1 MSDMQSMALAIAKS
15 GLFGMK
21 SPEQA
26 LALGLLAVS
35 ENKPFASICA
45 EYDVIQGRP
54 ALKSQACL
62 ARFQQAGGTIQW
74 IKRTDKEC
82 VLEGKHPAGGTLQVT
97 WTMDRANAAGL
108 TGKQN
113 WKTYPCAMLSARCVA
128 ELVRALYP
136 ACLNGVY
143 LSEEVQDFDTK
154 PHRIEK
160 PVIAAEPEP
169 DVIET
174 DVNDII
180 IKDERLPK
188 AVNDAIMSKIMKPM
202 IPTEIVMGDIS
213 EGTRLPEAPEE
224 LPNSPLTM
232 LQSMM
237 WSDDVPDA
245 QVIHFLVAKKTP
257 KVTKTTLLKDID
269 VRVIERLIAV
279 WNDVK
284 SFKPVL

>member
-1 MSDMQSMALAIAKS
+1 MNKLLRHFLVQQPRRNQNMNTTLATTSQPSMGDMERMALAIAQS

-74 IKRTDKEC
+74 IKRTDDEC
-82 VLEGKHPAGGTLQVT
+82 TIEGKHPSGGSLQVT
-97 WTMDRANAAGL
+97 WSMDRARAAGL

-128 ELVRALYP
+128 ELVRAIYP

-143 LSEEVQDFDTK
+143 LAEEVQDFDTK
-154 PHRIEK
+154 PLGSPLARIEK
-160 PVIAAEPEP
+160 PVIAIEPEAE
-169 DVIET
+169 VITAE
-174 DVNDII
+174 VV
-180 IKDERLPK
+180 ESSLE
-188 AVNDAIMSKIMKPM
+188 S
-202 IPTEIVMGDIS
+202 PT
-213 EGTRLPEAPEE
+213 E

-237 WSDDVPDA
+237 WSDEINDA
-245 QVIHFLVAKKTP
+245 HVIEFLIANKMS
-257 KVTKTTLLKDID
+257 KVTRKTLITELPEK
-269 VRVIERLIAV
+269 VIERLISKWEAV
-279 WNDVK
+279 K
-284 SFKPVL
+284 AFKPAL

>member
-1 MSDMQSMALAIAKS
+1 MNTTLATTSQPSMGDMERMALAIAKS

-82 VLEGKHPAGGTLQVT
+82 TLEGKHPAGGTLQVT

-143 LSEEVQDFDTK
+143 LAEEVQDFDTK
-154 PHRIEK
+154 PLGREIKVEK
-160 PVIAAEPEP
+160 PVIALEEPAPIVAEIVE
-169 DVIET
+169 E
-174 DVNDII
+174 NDPQ
-180 IKDERLPK
+180 EVLE
-188 AVNDAIMSKIMKPM
+188 A
-202 IPTEIVMGDIS
+202 PTE
-213 EGTRLPEAPEE
+213 LPS
-224 LPNSPLTM
+224 SPLTQ
-232 LQSMM
+232 LQSLM
-237 WSDDVPDA
+237 WESDIPDA
-245 QVIHFLVAKKTP
+245 HVLHFLIAKKMP
-257 KVTKTTLLKDID
+257 KVTKQTLLADLDDK
-269 VRVIERLIAV
+269 VIERLVAK
-279 WNDVK
+279 WEDVK
-284 SFKPVL
+284 EFKPAL

>member
-1 MSDMQSMALAIAKS
+1 MTDMQSMALAIAKS

-97 WTMDRANAAGL
+97 WTIERANAAGL

-143 LSEEVQDFDTK
+143 LAEEVQDFDTK
-154 PHRIEK
+154 PLRIEK
-160 PVIAAEPEP
+160 PVIATEPEN
-169 DVIET
+169 DVVSYT
-174 DVNDII
+174 
-180 IKDERLPK
+180 
-188 AVNDAIMSKIMKPM
+188 
-202 IPTEIVMGDIS
+202 IVEGDIS
-213 EGTRLPEAPEE
+213 EGTRLPETPEE

-237 WSDDVPDA
+237 WSDEIPDA
-245 QVIHFLVAKKTP
+245 HVIHFLIAKKVP
-257 KVTKTTLLKDID
+257 KVTKTTLLKEVDEK
-269 VRVIERLIAV
+269 VLERLIAK
-279 WNDVK
+279 WDDVK
-284 SFKPVL
+284 NFKPIL

>member
-1 MSDMQSMALAIAKS
+1 MNTTLATTSQPSMGDMERMALAIAKS

-74 IKRTDKEC
+74 ITRSDKEC
-82 VLEGKHPAGGTLQVT
+82 TLEGKHPAGGTLQVT

-113 WKTYPCAMLSARCVA
+113 WKQYPTAMLSSRCVA
-128 ELVRALYP
+128 ELVRAIYP

-143 LSEEVQDFDTK
+143 LAEEVQDFDTK
-154 PHRIEK
+154 PIGKEIKVEK
-160 PVIAAEPEP
+160 PVIALEEPAPIVAEIVE
-169 DVIET
+169 E
-174 DVNDII
+174 N
-180 IKDERLPK
+180 ELQE
-188 AVNDAIMSKIMKPM
+188 ALEA
-202 IPTEIVMGDIS
+202 PTE
-213 EGTRLPEAPEE
+213 LPSTPIQ
-224 LPNSPLTM
+224 M

-237 WSDDVPDA
+237 WSDEIDDSHIIEFMIA
-245 QVIHFLVAKKTP
+245 NKTP
-257 KVTKTTLLKDID
+257 KITRSTKLKELDD
-269 VRVIERLIAV
+269 KLIERLIAA
-279 WNDVK
+279 WEKVK
-284 SFKPVL
+284 AFKPAL

>member
-1 MSDMQSMALAIAKS
+1 MGDMERMALAIAKS

-82 VLEGKHPAGGTLQVT
+82 TLEGKHPAGGTLQVT
-97 WTMDRANAAGL
+97 WTMERANAAGL

-113 WKTYPCAMLSARCVA
+113 WKQYPTAMLSSRCVA
-128 ELVRALYP
+128 ELVRAIYP

-143 LSEEVQDFDTK
+143 LAEEVQDFDTK
-154 PHRIEK
+154 PLGKEIKVEK
-160 PVIAAEPEP
+160 PVIALEEPAPIVAEVVEETEP
-169 DVIET
+169 Q
-174 DVNDII
+174 
-180 IKDERLPK
+180 
-188 AVNDAIMSKIMKPM
+188 
-202 IPTEIVMGDIS
+202 
-213 EGTRLPEAPEE
+213 EAPEVVEEVNNPLNE
-224 LPNSPLTM
+224 LASL
-232 LQSMM
+232 M
-237 WSDDVPDA
+237 WTEEVPDA
-245 QVIHFLVAKKTP
+245 HVIEFLIANKMP
-257 KVTKTTLLKDID
+257 KVTRKTLITELPEK
-269 VRVIERLIAV
+269 VIERLIAK
-279 WNDVK
+279 WDDVRN
-284 SFKPVL
+284 FRPVL

>member
-1 MSDMQSMALAIAKS
+1 MNTTLATTSQPSMGDMERMALAIAKS

-82 VLEGKHPAGGTLQVT
+82 TLEGKHPAGGTLQVT
-97 WTMDRANAAGL
+97 WTMERANSAGL
-108 TGKQN
+108 TSKQN
-113 WKTYPCAMLSARCVA
+113 WKQYPTAMLSSRCVA
-128 ELVRALYP
+128 ELVRAIYP

-143 LSEEVQDFDTK
+143 LAEEVQDFDTK
-154 PHRIEK
+154 PIGKEIKVEK
-160 PVIAAEPEP
+160 PVIALEEPAPIVAEIVE
-169 DVIET
+169 E
-174 DVNDII
+174 N
-180 IKDERLPK
+180 ELQE
-188 AVNDAIMSKIMKPM
+188 ALEA
-202 IPTEIVMGDIS
+202 PTE
-213 EGTRLPEAPEE
+213 LPSTPIQ
-224 LPNSPLTM
+224 M

-237 WSDDVPDA
+237 WSDEIDDSHIIEFMIA
-245 QVIHFLVAKKTP
+245 NKTP
-257 KVTKTTLLKDID
+257 KITRSIKLKELDD
-269 VRVIERLIAV
+269 KLIERLIAA
-279 WNDVK
+279 WEKVK
-284 SFKPVL
+284 AFKPAL

>member
-1 MSDMQSMALAIAKS
+1 MNNTNTLAISQPSMTDMQSMALAIAKS

-97 WTMDRANAAGL
+97 WTMERANAAGL

-143 LSEEVQDFDTK
+143 LAEEVQDFDTK
-154 PHRIEK
+154 PLRIEK
-160 PVIAAEPEP
+160 PLIAAAPESEVIAAEVVENEP
-169 DVIET
+169 QEA
-174 DVNDII
+174 
-180 IKDERLPK
+180 L
-188 AVNDAIMSKIMKPM
+188 
-202 IPTEIVMGDIS
+202 
-213 EGTRLPEAPEE
+213 EAPKE
-224 LPNSPLTM
+224 LPVSPLTM
-232 LQSMM
+232 LGSMM
-237 WSDDVPDA
+237 WSDEIPDA
-245 QVIHFLVAKKTP
+245 HVIHFLIAKKIP
-257 KVTKTTLLKDID
+257 NVTKTTALKEINEK
-269 VRVIERLIAV
+269 VIERLIAK
-279 WNDVK
+279 WEDVK
-284 SFKPVL
+284 AFKPIL

>member
-1 MSDMQSMALAIAKS
+1 MNNTNTLAISQPSMTDMQSMALAIAKS

-97 WTMDRANAAGL
+97 WTMERANAAGL

-143 LSEEVQDFDTK
+143 LAEEVQDFDTK
-154 PHRIEK
+154 PLRIEK
-160 PVIAAEPEP
+160 PLIAAAPESEVIAAEVVENEP
-169 DVIET
+169 QEA
-174 DVNDII
+174 
-180 IKDERLPK
+180 L
-188 AVNDAIMSKIMKPM
+188 
-202 IPTEIVMGDIS
+202 
-213 EGTRLPEAPEE
+213 EAPKE
-224 LPNSPLTM
+224 LPVSPLTM
-232 LQSMM
+232 LGSMM
-237 WSDDVPDA
+237 WSDEIPDA
-245 QVIHFLVAKKTP
+245 HVIHFLIAKKIP
-257 KVTKTTLLKDID
+257 NVTKTTALKEINEK
-269 VRVIERLIAV
+269 VIERLIAK
-279 WNDVK
+279 WDDVRN
-284 SFKPVL
+284 FRPIL

>member
-1 MSDMQSMALAIAKS
+1 MTDMQSMALAIAKS

-62 ARFQQAGGTIQW
+62 ARFQQAGGAIQW

-82 VLEGKHPAGGTLQVT
+82 VLDGKHPAGGTLQVT
-97 WTMDRANAAGL
+97 WTMERANAAGL

-143 LSEEVQDFDTK
+143 LAEEVQDFDTK
-154 PHRIEK
+154 TIRIEK
-160 PVIAAEPEP
+160 PVIAAETESEVITAEVVESEPEGA
-169 DVIET
+169 
-174 DVNDII
+174 
-180 IKDERLPK
+180 L
-188 AVNDAIMSKIMKPM
+188 
-202 IPTEIVMGDIS
+202 
-213 EGTRLPEAPEE
+213 EAPKE

-245 QVIHFLVAKKTP
+245 QVIHFLIAKKV
-257 KVTKTTLLKDID
+257 KGITKQTLLKEVDPK
-269 VRVIERLIAV
+269 VIERLISK
-279 WNDVK
+279 WEDVK
-284 SFKPVL
+284 SFKAII

>member
-1 MSDMQSMALAIAKS
+1 MNNTNTLAISQPSMTDMQSMALAIAKS

-97 WTMDRANAAGL
+97 WTMERANAAGL

-143 LSEEVQDFDTK
+143 LAEEVQDFDTK
-154 PHRIEK
+154 PLRIEK
-160 PVIAAEPEP
+160 PVITAAPES
-169 DVIET
+169 DVITAE
-174 DVNDII
+174 VV
-180 IKDERLPK
+180 E
-188 AVNDAIMSKIMKPM
+188 
-202 IPTEIVMGDIS
+202 S
-213 EGTRLPEAPEE
+213 EPQEALEAPKE

-237 WSDDVPDA
+237 WSDEIPDA
-245 QVIHFLVAKKTP
+245 HVIHFLIAKKVP
-257 KVTKTTLLKDID
+257 KVTKTTLLSEVDEK
-269 VRVIERLIAV
+269 VLERLIAK
-279 WNDVK
+279 WDDVK
-284 SFKPVL
+284 NFKPIL

>member
-1 MSDMQSMALAIAKS
+1 MNNTNTLAISQPSMTDMQSMALAIAKS

-97 WTMDRANAAGL
+97 WTMERANAAGL

-143 LSEEVQDFDTK
+143 LAEEVQDFDTK
-154 PHRIEK
+154 PLRIEK
-160 PVIAAEPEP
+160 PLIAAAPESEVIAAEIVESEP
-169 DVIET
+169 QEA
-174 DVNDII
+174 
-180 IKDERLPK
+180 L
-188 AVNDAIMSKIMKPM
+188 
-202 IPTEIVMGDIS
+202 
-213 EGTRLPEAPEE
+213 EAPKE
-224 LPNSPLTM
+224 LPVSPLTM
-232 LQSMM
+232 LGSMM
-237 WSDDVPDA
+237 WSDEIPDA
-245 QVIHFLVAKKTP
+245 HVIHFLIAKKIP
-257 KVTKTTLLKDID
+257 NVTKTTALKEINEK
-269 VRVIERLIAV
+269 VIERLIAK
-279 WNDVK
+279 WDDVK
-284 SFKPVL
+284 AFKPIL

>member
-1 MSDMQSMALAIAKS
+1 MNNTNTLAISQPSMTDMQSMALAIAKS

-97 WTMDRANAAGL
+97 WTMERANAAGL

-143 LSEEVQDFDTK
+143 LAEEVVDFDTK
-154 PHRIEK
+154 PLRIEK
-160 PVIAAEPEP
+160 PVIAAEPEN
-169 DVIET
+169 DVVSYT
-174 DVNDII
+174 
-180 IKDERLPK
+180 
-188 AVNDAIMSKIMKPM
+188 
-202 IPTEIVMGDIS
+202 IVEGDIS
-213 EGTRLPEAPEE
+213 EGTRLPETPEE

-237 WSDDVPDA
+237 WSDEIPDA
-245 QVIHFLVAKKTP
+245 HVIHFLIAKKVP
-257 KVTKTTLLKDID
+257 KVTKTTLLSKVDEKVLD
-269 VRVIERLIAV
+269 RLIAK
-279 WNDVK
+279 WDDVK
-284 SFKPVL
+284 NFKPAL

>member
-1 MSDMQSMALAIAKS
+1 MNNTNTLAISQPSMTDMQSMALAIAKS

-128 ELVRALYP
+128 EMVRALYP

-143 LSEEVQDFDTK
+143 LAEEVQDFDAK
-154 PHRIEK
+154 PLRIER
-160 PVIAAEPEP
+160 PVITAAPESDVITADVVESEPE
-169 DVIET
+169 EA
-174 DVNDII
+174 
-180 IKDERLPK
+180 L
-188 AVNDAIMSKIMKPM
+188 
-202 IPTEIVMGDIS
+202 
-213 EGTRLPEAPEE
+213 EAPKE
-224 LPNSPLTM
+224 LPSTPLTM

-237 WSDDVPDA
+237 WSDEIPDA
-245 QVIHFLVAKKTP
+245 HVIHFLIAKKVP
-257 KVTKTTLLKDID
+257 KVTKTTLLSSVDEK
-269 VRVIERLIAV
+269 VIERCIAK
-279 WNDVK
+279 WDDVK
-284 SFKPVL
+284 SFKPIL

>member
-1 MSDMQSMALAIAKS
+1 MTDMQSMALAIAKS

-74 IKRTDKEC
+74 IQRTDKEC

-97 WTMDRANAAGL
+97 WTMERANAAGL

-143 LSEEVQDFDTK
+143 LAEEVQDFDTK
-154 PHRIEK
+154 PPRIEK
-160 PVIAAEPEP
+160 PVIKQEEQQ
-169 DVIET
+169 DTITVEVIE
-174 DVNDII
+174 N
-180 IKDERLPK
+180 EPQEAL
-188 AVNDAIMSKIMKPM
+188 
-202 IPTEIVMGDIS
+202 
-213 EGTRLPEAPEE
+213 EAPKQ
-224 LPNSPLTM
+224 LPSTPLSM
-232 LQSMM
+232 LSSMM
-237 WSDDVPDA
+237 WSDEIPDA
-245 QVIHFLVAKKTP
+245 HVIHFLIAKKVP
-257 KVTKTTLLKDID
+257 NVTKTTLLKDID
-269 VRVIERLIAV
+269 EKVIERLIAK
-279 WNDVK
+279 WEDVK
-284 SFKPVL
+284 NFKPIL

>member
-1 MSDMQSMALAIAKS
+1 MASAIAKS

-82 VLEGKHPAGGTLQVT
+82 TLEGKHPAGGTLQVT
-97 WTMDRANAAGL
+97 WTLDRANAAGL

-143 LSEEVQDFDTK
+143 LAEEVQDFDTK
-154 PHRIEK
+154 PLRIEK
-160 PVIAAEPEP
+160 PVVAAEPEP
-169 DVIET
+169 EVITADADVIAVEI
-174 DVNDII
+174 N
-180 IKDERLPK
+180 EALEPPK
-188 AVNDAIMSKIMKPM
+188 
-202 IPTEIVMGDIS
+202 
-213 EGTRLPEAPEE
+213 E

-237 WSDDVPDA
+237 WSDEIPDA
-245 QVIHFLVAKKTP
+245 HVIHFLLAKKMP
-257 KVTKTTLLKDID
+257 KVTKQTLLSELDEK
-269 VRVIERLIAV
+269 VIERLIAK
-279 WNDVK
+279 WDDVRN
-284 SFKPVL
+284 FRPVL

>member
-1 MSDMQSMALAIAKS
+1 MNNTNTLAISQPSMTDMQSMALAIAKS

-97 WTMDRANAAGL
+97 WTMERANAAGL

-143 LSEEVQDFDTK
+143 LAEEVQDFDTK
-154 PHRIEK
+154 PLRIEK
-160 PVIAAEPEP
+160 PVITAAPESDVITAEVVESEPE
-169 DVIET
+169 EA
-174 DVNDII
+174 
-180 IKDERLPK
+180 L
-188 AVNDAIMSKIMKPM
+188 
-202 IPTEIVMGDIS
+202 
-213 EGTRLPEAPEE
+213 EAPKE

-237 WSDDVPDA
+237 WSDEIPDA
-245 QVIHFLVAKKTP
+245 HVIHFLIAKKVP
-257 KVTKTTLLKDID
+257 KVTKTTLLKEVDEK
-269 VRVIERLIAV
+269 VLERLIAK
-279 WNDVK
+279 WDDVK
-284 SFKPVL
+284 NFKPIL

>member
-1 MSDMQSMALAIAKS
+1 MGDMERMALAIAKS

-74 IKRTDKEC
+74 ITRSDKEC
-82 VLEGKHPAGGTLQVT
+82 TLEGKHPAGGTLQVT

-113 WKTYPCAMLSARCVA
+113 WKQYPTAMLSSRCVA
-128 ELVRALYP
+128 ELVRAIYP

-143 LSEEVQDFDTK
+143 LAEEVQDFDTK
-154 PHRIEK
+154 PIGKEIKVEK
-160 PVIAAEPEP
+160 PVIALEEPAPIVAEIVE
-169 DVIET
+169 E
-174 DVNDII
+174 N
-180 IKDERLPK
+180 ELQE
-188 AVNDAIMSKIMKPM
+188 ALEA
-202 IPTEIVMGDIS
+202 PTE
-213 EGTRLPEAPEE
+213 LPSTPIQ
-224 LPNSPLTM
+224 M

-237 WSDDVPDA
+237 WSDEIDDSHIIEFMIA
-245 QVIHFLVAKKTP
+245 NKTP
-257 KVTKTTLLKDID
+257 KITRSTKLKELDD
-269 VRVIERLIAV
+269 KLIERLIAA
-279 WNDVK
+279 WEKVK
-284 SFKPVL
+284 AFKPAL

>member
-1 MSDMQSMALAIAKS
+1 MNTTLATTSQPSMGDMERMALAIAKS

-82 VLEGKHPAGGTLQVT
+82 TLEGKHPAGGTLQVT

-143 LSEEVQDFDTK
+143 LAEEVQDFDTK
-154 PHRIEK
+154 PLRIEK
-160 PVIAAEPEP
+160 PVVAAEPEP
-169 DVIET
+169 EVIT
-174 DVNDII
+174 A
-180 IKDERLPK
+180 K
-188 AVNDAIMSKIMKPM
+188 
-202 IPTEIVMGDIS
+202 IVMGDIS
-213 EGTRLPEAPEE
+213 EGTRLPEDPKE
-224 LPNSPLTM
+224 LPSTPLQM

-237 WSDDVPDA
+237 WSDEIPDA
-245 QVIHFLVAKKTP
+245 HVIHFLLAKKMP
-257 KVTKTTLLKDID
+257 KVTKQTLLADLDEK
-269 VRVIERLIAV
+269 VIERLIAK
-279 WNDVK
+279 WDAVK
-284 SFKPVL
+284 EFKPAL